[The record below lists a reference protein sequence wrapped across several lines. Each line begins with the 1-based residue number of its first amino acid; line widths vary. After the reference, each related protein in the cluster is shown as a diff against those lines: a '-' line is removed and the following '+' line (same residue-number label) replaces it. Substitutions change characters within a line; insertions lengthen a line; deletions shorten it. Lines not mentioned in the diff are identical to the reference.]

1 VNVEVVEGHPFPGTV
16 AGEWEA
22 LLRKS
27 PFPNPFL
34 TPVWHEIWLRHFG
47 KSLRV
52 KVMVVRERDGN
63 SFALGAFS
71 QNAEGEERKSLELLG
86 AADVYDYRDLVFSG
100 GREEEA
106 CGSLALFFEQGPWD
120 HLDFRGISE
129 FSPTLK
135 FLPSIL
141 RSRNFQVTEG
151 VEEVSLYLNLPG
163 KWEEFLE
170 GLNSKDRHELRRK
183 MRRMEKEVSYAVS
196 EVREK
201 AVLAEKMDTF
211 LELHRKSRRDKAQFM
226 TPEMETYFREV
237 VIRFC
242 ERGWLNLSFLGVEGR
257 EIAAFLSFQFQGAE
271 YVYNSGYDPEF
282 GRLSPG
288 IVLAA
293 HCIRR
298 AIERGMVLF
307 HFLRGRED
315 YKYHLGGK
323 EEKIYHIRA
332 VRK

>member
-1 VNVEVVEGHPFPGTV
+1 VNVEVIEGHPFPETV
-16 AGEWEA
+16 TAEWEA

-34 TPVWHEIWLRHFG
+34 TPVWHEIWLKHFG
-47 KSLRV
+47 KSLRA
-52 KVMVVRERDGN
+52 KVMVVRERKGN

-71 QNAEGEERKSLELLG
+71 QNAEGGDRKSLELLG
-86 AADVYDYRDLVFSG
+86 SADVYDYRDLVFSG
-100 GREEEA
+100 GREEET
-106 CGSLALFFEQGPWD
+106 CGSLARFFEQGPWD
-120 HLDFRGISE
+120 LLDFRGIAE

-135 FLPSIL
+135 FLPPIL
-141 RSRNFQVTEG
+141 RSRNFPV
-151 VEEVSLYLNLPG
+151 
-163 KWEEFLE
+163 KWEEFLK
-170 GLNSKDRHELRRK
+170 GLGSKDRHELRRK
-183 MRRMEKEVSYAVS
+183 MRRLEREAPYEVS
-196 EVREK
+196 EVKEE
-201 AVLAEKMDTF
+201 AVLPERMDTF
-211 LELHRKSRRDKAQFM
+211 LELHRKSRRDKAEFM

-237 VIRFC
+237 AMRFC
-242 ERGWLNLSFLGVEGR
+242 ERGWLSLSFPKVGGR
-257 EIAAFLSFQFQGAE
+257 EIAAFLAFQFQGAE

-282 GRLSPG
+282 RRLSPG

-298 AIERGMVLF
+298 AIERGTALF

-315 YKYHLGGK
+315 YKYHLGAK